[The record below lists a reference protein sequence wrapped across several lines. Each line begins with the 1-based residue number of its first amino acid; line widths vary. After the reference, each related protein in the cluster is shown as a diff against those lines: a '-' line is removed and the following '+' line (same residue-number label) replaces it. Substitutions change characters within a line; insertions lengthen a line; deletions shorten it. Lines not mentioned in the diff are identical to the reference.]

1 MAGSSGPGHP
11 SASKRLVRSQQGT
24 RFRLETRAQ
33 VDGVI
38 RRLRLASGLVMLAYV
53 TTHFVNHSLG
63 LISVQAM
70 DAALVEIYKYW
81 ASPLG
86 GVLLYG
92 AFAIHYSLA
101 LWALWLRR
109 SLKMPLA
116 EATQLV
122 LGFSIPFFL
131 TAHVLQT
138 RVADT
143 FFGADYGY
151 YSSVLY
157 SFFVTHP
164 LNGWLQLTVLVIAW
178 VHAMIGLWFWLRLK
192 PWYPRWQPILYAFTL
207 LLPTLAILGFFE
219 GGRQVMALA
228 EDPAWMA
235 QLAQDHPHAAPADAA
250 FLDEMVVWVRY
261 AFLAALV
268 AVLAARL
275 ARSRWQRR
283 HGIVRLTYPS
293 GRIVQIVRGVSVL
306 EASRMAGIP
315 HASVCG
321 GRGRC
326 STCRIK
332 VDGPQEAL
340 VPPAPEEVKVL
351 RRVGAAPDVR
361 LACQLRPHG
370 DLRVTPL
377 LPASAQASDGFRRP
391 GYLHGAE
398 REIAILFGDL
408 RSFTQLSEKKLPYDL
423 VFLLNRYFAETG
435 HAVEATGGRIDK
447 FIGDGVMALFGL
459 DAGVEAGCREALAAA
474 RQMSERME
482 ALNRALVHDISEPL
496 RIGIGIHTGPAIVGE
511 MGYGSAVSVTAVGDA
526 VNTASRIEGLTKT
539 YACELVISE
548 AVALRAGVDL
558 GAAPRHEIEIR
569 GRVERLVVRTFASA
583 QDLPVVQ
590 RGAAK
595 KMERVA
601 AAE

>member
-1 MAGSSGPGHP
+1 VGA
-11 SASKRLVRSQQGT
+11 V
-24 RFRLETRAQ
+24 
-33 VDGVI
+33 
-38 RRLRLASGLVMLAYV
+38 
-53 TTHFVNHSLG
+53 
-63 LISVQAM
+63 
-70 DAALVEIYKYW
+70 AA
-81 ASPLG
+81 
-86 GVLLYG
+86 
-92 AFAIHYSLA
+92 SLA
-101 LWALWLRR
+101 QDAGGR
-109 SLKMPLA
+109 SDQLA
-116 EATQLV
+116 

-131 TAHVLQT
+131 TDHVLHT

-143 FFGADYGY
+143 FYGADVGY
-151 YSSVLY
+151 YATVLHSY
-157 SFFVTHP
+157 FVTNP
-164 LNGWLQLTVLVIAW
+164 LRGVMQLVVLVIAW

-192 PWYPRWQPILYAFTL
+192 PWYPRWQPILYALAL

-219 GGRQVMALA
+219 GGRQIAALA
-228 EDPAWMA
+228 EDPAWVA
-235 QLAQDHPHAAPADAA
+235 QLAQEHPRATPADAA
-250 FLDEMVVWVRY
+250 RIDEMVVWVRY
-261 AFLAALV
+261 AFVAALV

-283 HGIVRLTYPS
+283 RGIVRLTYPS
-293 GRIVQIVRGVSVL
+293 GRVVQIVRGVSVL

-332 VDGPQEAL
+332 VDGPQDAL
-340 VPPAPEEVKVL
+340 LPPAPEEVKVL

-361 LACQLRPHG
+361 LACQLRPQG

-377 LPASAQASDGFRRP
+377 LPASAQASAGFRRP

-398 REIAILFGDL
+398 REIAILFADL

-435 HAVEATGGRIDK
+435 HAVEAAGGRIDK

-459 DAGVEAGCREALAAA
+459 DTGVEAGCREALAAA

-511 MGYGSAVSVTAVGDA
+511 MGYGSAVSVTAVGDS

-539 YACELVISE
+539 YACELVISD
-548 AVALRAGVDL
+548 AVALRAGIDL
-558 GAAPRHEIEIR
+558 GAAPRHEMEIR
-569 GRVERLVVRTFASA
+569 GRVERLVVRAFASA
-583 QDLPVVQ
+583 RDLPVLQ
-590 RGAAK
+590 HGTAKRAA
-595 KMERVA
+595 RVA
-601 AAE
+601 AE

>member
-1 MAGSSGPGHP
+1 
-11 SASKRLVRSQQGT
+11 
-24 RFRLETRAQ
+24 

-70 DAALVEIYKYW
+70 DRALIEIYQYW
-81 ASPLG
+81 SSPLG

-92 AFAIHYSLA
+92 AFATHYSLA

-109 SLKMPLA
+109 SLKMPFA

-131 TAHVLQT
+131 TDHVLKT

-143 FFGADYGY
+143 FYGADVGY
-151 YSSVLY
+151 YSSLLLTY
-157 SFFVTHP
+157 FVTNP
-164 LNGWLQLTVLVIAW
+164 LRGGLQLVVLVIAW

-192 PWYPRWQPILYAFTL
+192 PWYPRWQPILYAFAL
-207 LLPTLAILGFFE
+207 LIPTLAILGYFE
-219 GGRQVMALA
+219 AGRQVMTLS
-228 EDPAWMA
+228 EDPAWVE
-235 QLAQDHPHAAPADAA
+235 QLAQEHPHAAPADAA
-250 FLDEMVVWVRY
+250 FLDQMVVWVRY
-261 AFLAALV
+261 GFVAALLG
-268 AVLAARL
+268 VLAARL
-275 ARSRWQRR
+275 VRWQWQRR
-283 HGIVRLTYPS
+283 RGVVRLTYPS
-293 GRIVQIVRGVSVL
+293 GRVVQIVRGVSVL

-326 STCRIK
+326 STCRIR
-332 VDGPQEAL
+332 VEGSQEAL
-340 VPPAPEEVKVL
+340 VTPAAKEVKVL

-361 LACQLRPHG
+361 LACQLRPQG

-377 LPASAQASDGFRRP
+377 LPATAEARDGFSRP

-423 VFLLNRYFAETG
+423 VFLLNRYFSETG
-435 HAVEATGGRIDK
+435 HAIEAAGGRIDK

-459 DAGVEAGCREALAAA
+459 DSGAEAGCREALAAA
-474 RQMSERME
+474 RDMSERME
-482 ALNRALVHDISEPL
+482 TLNRALIHDIAEPL

-511 MGYGSAVSVTAVGDA
+511 MGYGSAVSITAVGDS
-526 VNTASRIEGLTKT
+526 VNTASRLEGLTKT

-548 AVALRAGVDL
+548 AVALRAGADL
-558 GAAPRHEIEIR
+558 GDAPRHEIEIR
-569 GRVERLVVRTFASA
+569 GRVERLIVRTFARA
-583 QDLPVVQ
+583 RDLPVLQ
-590 RGAAK
+590 GAVK
-595 KMERVA
+595 KKRARVA
-601 AAE
+601 AE

>member
-1 MAGSSGPGHP
+1 
-11 SASKRLVRSQQGT
+11 
-24 RFRLETRAQ
+24 

-70 DAALVEIYKYW
+70 DRALVEIYQYW

-131 TAHVLQT
+131 IDHVLQT

-143 FFGADYGY
+143 FYGADVGY
-151 YSSVLY
+151 YATVLHK
-157 SFFVTHP
+157 FFVTNP
-164 LNGWLQLTVLVIAW
+164 LRGVLQLVVLVIAW

-192 PWYPRWQPILYAFTL
+192 PWYRRWQPILYAFAL

-219 GGRQVMALA
+219 GGRQVAALS
-228 EDPAWMA
+228 EDPAWVA
-235 QLAQDHPHAAPADAA
+235 QQAQDHPPAAPANAA
-250 FLDEMVVWVRY
+250 IVDQMVVWVRY
-261 AFLAALV
+261 FFVAALL
-268 AVLAARL
+268 AVLAARF
-275 ARSRWQRR
+275 ARWRWQRR
-283 HGIVRLTYPS
+283 RGVIRVSYPS
-293 GRIVQIVRGVSVL
+293 GRVVQIVRGVSVL

-326 STCRIK
+326 STCRIR
-332 VDGPQEAL
+332 VEGAQEAL
-340 VPPAPEEVKVL
+340 VAPAPEEIKVL

-377 LPASAQASDGFRRP
+377 LPATAQASDGFHRP

-398 REIAILFGDL
+398 RDIAILFGDL

-435 HAVEATGGRIDK
+435 HAVEAAGGRIDK

-459 DAGVEAGCREALAAA
+459 DSGVEAGCREALAAA
-474 RQMSERME
+474 RDMSERME
-482 ALNRALVHDISEPL
+482 NLNHALVHDISEPL
-496 RIGIGIHTGPAIVGE
+496 RIGIGIHTGSAIVGE

-539 YACELVISE
+539 YGCELVISE
-548 AVALRAGVDL
+548 AVALRAGIDL
-558 GAAPRHEIEIR
+558 GDAPRHEIEIR
-569 GRVERLVVRTFASA
+569 GRVERLVVRTFARA
-583 QDLPVVQ
+583 RDLPVPP

-595 KMERVA
+595 KMQRA
-601 AAE
+601 AAV

>member
-1 MAGSSGPGHP
+1 MN
-11 SASKRLVRSQQGT
+11 
-24 RFRLETRAQ
+24 
-33 VDGVI
+33 GVI

-70 DAALVEIYKYW
+70 DGALEHIYEYW
-81 ASPLG
+81 ASQLG
-86 GVLLYG
+86 SVILYG
-92 AFAIHYSLA
+92 AFATHYSLA

-109 SLKMPLA
+109 SLKMPFA
-116 EATQLV
+116 EATQLA

-131 TAHVLQT
+131 TDHVLQT

-143 FFGADYGY
+143 FYGAGVGY
-151 YSSVLY
+151 YSAVLQTY
-157 SFFVTHP
+157 FVTNP
-164 LNGWLQLTVLVIAW
+164 LRGALQFAVLLIAW

-192 PWYPRWQPILYAFTL
+192 RWYPRWQPILYAFAL
-207 LLPTLAILGFFE
+207 LLPTLAILGALE
-219 GGRQVMALA
+219 AGRQVTAMA
-228 EDPAWMA
+228 EDPAWVA
-235 QLAQDHPHAAPADAA
+235 QFTQDHPRPAPADAA
-250 FLDEMVVWVRY
+250 FLDQLVVWVRY
-261 AFLAALV
+261 AFVAALL
-268 AVLAARL
+268 AVLAARTV
-275 ARSRWQRR
+275 RWYWQRR
-283 HGIVRLTYPS
+283 HGVVRLTYPS
-293 GRIVQIVRGVSVL
+293 GRVVPIVRGVSVL

-326 STCRIK
+326 STCRIR
-332 VDGPQEAL
+332 VDGPPEAVL
-340 VPPAPEEVKVL
+340 VPAPEEVKVL

-377 LPASAQASDGFRRP
+377 LPATAQARDGFSRP

-435 HAVEATGGRIDK
+435 HAVEAAGGRIDK

-459 DAGVEAGCREALAAA
+459 DSGVEAGCRQALAAA
-474 RQMSERME
+474 RDMSERME
-482 ALNRALVHDISEPL
+482 SLNRALVHDISEPL

-511 MGYGSAVSVTAVGDA
+511 MGYGSAVSVTAVGDC
-526 VNTASRIEGLTKT
+526 VNTASRVEGLTKT
-539 YACELVISE
+539 YGCELVISE
-548 AVALRAGVDL
+548 AVALRAGIDVGD
-558 GAAPRHEIEIR
+558 APRHEIEIR
-569 GRVERLVVRTFASA
+569 GRVERLVVRTFGRAR
-583 QDLPVVQ
+583 DLPE
-590 RGAAK
+590 RAAAK
-595 KMERVA
+595 KVKRVG
-601 AAE
+601 AE